1 MGDIRLKIVL
11 TDLVYSFTVHGFI
24 IFWAGIGMLLLGVV
38 ELELTGASSNI
49 LTEISGYMIFSAIS
63 MEVIKTVF
71 NKIVWKSFI

>member
-1 MGDIRLKIVL
+1 MDDIRLKTVL
-11 TDLVYSFTVHGFI
+11 TDLVYSFTVHSFI

-38 ELELTGASSNI
+38 GLELTGASSNI

-63 MEVIKTVF
+63 MEVIKAVF